1 MTDKPKSMRNAG
13 ATASIS
19 RESILMRRVAELEK
33 MSHKLLKEVLKE
45 LAE

>member
-19 RESILMRRVAELEK
+19 RESIAGEDVAQAIEGSFK
-33 MSHKLLKEVLKE
+33 RIG
-45 LAE
+45 